1 QIGDIRVELTADE
14 IDALKE
20 LINIGV
26 GSAAGMLNEMIQFP
40 IQLQIPDIELLSAKD
55 LRSELKKRFG
65 IEPLSAVQLGFSGS
79 FSGSAQLLFPT
90 DSAVKLVSVLTGEE
104 KGSPDLDSLKI
115 STLSE
120 VGNMVINGIMGS
132 IGNILDQPLDYA
144 VPYYAEEKIEALLLK
159 EESVDSGSVLLAPT
173 HFSIEELQI
182 QGDIMLFFDVGSF
195 QMLLKAIA
203 AVS

>member
-1 QIGDIRVELTADE
+1 MELTADE

-40 IQLQIPDIELLSAKD
+40 IELQIPEIELVSANE
-55 LRSELKKRFG
+55 LRSQLKKRFG
-65 IEPLSAVQLGFSGS
+65 IEPLSTVQLGFNGS

-90 DSAVKLVSVLTGEE
+90 ESAVNLVSVLTGEE
-104 KGSPDLDSLKI
+104 KGSPDLDALKI

-120 VGNMVINGIMGS
+120 VGNMIINGVMGS
-132 IGNILDQPLDYA
+132 IGNILDQPLDYE
-144 VPYYAEEKIEALLLK
+144 VPYYAEEEIEGLLLNEK
-159 EESVDSGSVLLAPT
+159 SLDSGSVLLAPA
-173 HFSIEELQI
+173 HFNIEELQI
-182 QGDIMLFFDVGSF
+182 QGDILLFFDVGSF

-203 AVS
+203 AAS

>member
-1 QIGDIRVELTADE
+1 MELTADE

-40 IQLQIPDIELLSAKD
+40 IQLQIPDIELLSARE

-65 IEPLSAVQLGFSGS
+65 IEPLSTVQLGFSGS

-90 DSAVKLVSVLTGEE
+90 DSAVNLVSVLTGEE

-120 VGNMVINGIMGS
+120 VGNMVINGVMGS

-144 VPYYAEEKIEALLLK
+144 VPYYAEEEIEELLLK
-159 EESVDSGSVLLAPT
+159 EQSVDCGSVLLAPA

-182 QGDIMLFFDVGSF
+182 QGDILLFFDVGSF

-203 AVS
+203 AAS

>member
-1 QIGDIRVELTADE
+1 VELTADE
-14 IDALKE
+14 IDALNE

-40 IQLQIPDIELLSAKD
+40 IQLQIPDVELISAKE

-90 DSAVKLVSVLTGEE
+90 ESAVNLVSVLTGEE

-144 VPYYAEEKIEALLLK
+144 VPYYAEEEIEELLLK
-159 EESVDSGSVLLAPT
+159 EPSLDYGSVLLAPT

-182 QGDIMLFFDVGSF
+182 QGDILLFFDVGSF

-203 AVS
+203 ALS

>member
-1 QIGDIRVELTADE
+1 MELTADE

-40 IQLQIPDIELLSAKD
+40 IQLQIPDIEVLSAKE

-65 IEPLSAVQLGFSGS
+65 IEPLSTVQLGFSGS

-90 DSAVKLVSVLTGEE
+90 DSAVNLVSVLTGEE

-120 VGNMVINGIMGS
+120 VGNMVINGVMGS

-144 VPYYAEEKIEALLLK
+144 VPYYAEEEIEELLLK
-159 EESVDSGSVLLAPT
+159 EPSIDCGSVLLAPA
-173 HFSIEELQI
+173 HFSIEQLQI
-182 QGDIMLFFDVGSF
+182 QGDILLFFDVGSF

-203 AVS
+203 AAS

>member
-1 QIGDIRVELTADE
+1 M
-14 IDALKE
+14 KE

-104 KGSPDLDSLKI
+104 QGSPDLDSLKI

-144 VPYYAEEKIEALLLK
+144 VPYYAEEEIEQLLLK

-173 HFSIEELQI
+173 HFSIEKLQV

>member
-1 QIGDIRVELTADE
+1 MELTADE

-26 GSAAGMLNEMIQFP
+26 GNAAGMLNEMIQFP
-40 IQLQIPDIELLSAKD
+40 IQLQIPDIQLISAKE
-55 LRSELKKRFG
+55 LRSELQKRFG
-65 IEPLSAVQLGFSGS
+65 IEPLSTVQLGFSGS
-79 FSGSAQLLFPT
+79 FCGSAQLLFPT
-90 DSAVKLVSVLTGEE
+90 DSAVNLVSVLTGEE
-104 KGSPDLDSLKI
+104 KGSPDLDALKI

-120 VGNMVINGIMGS
+120 VGNMVINGVMGS
-132 IGNILDQPLDYA
+132 IGNILDLPLDYA
-144 VPYYAEEKIEALLLK
+144 VPYYSEEEIEELLLK
-159 EESVDSGSVLLAPT
+159 EQSLDCGSVLLDPA

-182 QGDIMLFFDVGSF
+182 QGDILLFFDVGSF